1 MCVIFLSYPG
11 QAAVGNLA
19 HEVNDLKAS
28 ANTVRQGGGLSA
40 AAESA
45 ELKVEIA
52 EVPPKILRSF
62 QSGLKKKVIL
72 DPTVQC
78 TGQNKKENVQT
89 FSIAK
94 QSVIDGCGAAKA
106 VLRMVMP
113 IDQANRCM
121 AVYSPK
127 IGVSAQKL
135 S

>member
-62 QSGLKKKVIL
+62 QSGLKKKL
-72 DPTVQC
+72 YSTRRFSAPGKT
-78 TGQNKKENVQT
+78 KKKT
-89 FSIAK
+89 FKRLVS
-94 QSVIDGCGAAKA
+94 QSN
-106 VLRMVMP
+106 
-113 IDQANRCM
+113 Q
-121 AVYSPK
+121 
-127 IGVSAQKL
+127 
-135 S
+135 